1 MKNKYLLVFLMLCVI
16 LAVSMGLTTLYVTHG
31 REENVQQEFTV
42 VTSFYPIYLATLN
55 VAKDIPGVKVEN
67 LSEPQTGC
75 LHDFQL
81 TPEDMKR
88 LSTADVFVVNGGG
101 IESFLE
107 EVASSYSRLKI
118 IQACEPVELLND
130 GEESNAHAWMSPAR
144 YREMVQYI
152 ALELSAADRAHE
164 SAYQR
169 NADAYDARI
178 EELEKRREALAV
190 TARGTNVILFHE
202 ALDYVAE
209 DYGMQVRFVMDLD
222 EERQISAGEI
232 ADVVAAVQEGRASLI
247 LAEERYGRE
256 LAELV
261 QKETDVAVLYLDPLT
276 RGSYDPDSY
285 LSGMEHNIELLQ
297 QYFDT
302 RVKS

>member
-1 MKNKYLLVFLMLCVI
+1 MKNKYVLVVGMLCVI
-16 LAVSMGLTTLYVTHG
+16 LAVSMGLTTLYVKHQKEG
-31 REENVQQEFTV
+31 SDRQEFTV

-88 LSTADVFVVNGGG
+88 LSTAEVFVVNGGG

-107 EVASSYSRLKI
+107 EVASSYSRLKM
-118 IQACEPVELLND
+118 IQACEPVELLSD
-130 GEESNAHAWMSPAR
+130 GEETNAHAWMSPAR

-152 ALELSAADRAHE
+152 ALELSEADPAHE
-164 SAYQR
+164 SAYQK

-178 EELEKRREALAV
+178 EKLEKRMEALAD
-190 TARGTNVILFHE
+190 AASGTKVILFHE
-202 ALDYVAE
+202 AFDYVLE
-209 DYGMQVRFVMDLD
+209 DCGMQVCLVMDLD
-222 EERQISAGEI
+222 EERQVSAGEI
-232 ADVVAAVQEGRASLI
+232 ADVVAAVQEERASLI
-247 LAEERYGRE
+247 LAEERYGRA

-285 LSGMEHNIELLQ
+285 LSGMEQNIEMLQ
-297 QYFDT
+297 QYF
-302 RVKS
+302 VP